1 MIPSSQAFN
10 TVVNQTSRTWL
21 AHVYACEETTLSGGT
36 DLGTSNVVAFTLKRG
51 LCGDSFVPGG
61 VFIPSATVQIQDNG
75 LTTAQREAL
84 MEAYALRIELWLFD
98 DEPVQAIPFN
108 QLVVINRK
116 KQSDLWTLECS
127 GRLSQ
132 VLDTTY
138 TSSLTYPALLPDVIT
153 ELDNWF
159 YTNWGLRLEV
169 IPDDGAGDEATIDK
183 SLSGLTIK
191 EALEVVASLM
201 RSWVTQA
208 NTGAPVIA
216 RAGWGDLVDVPA
228 NRSITP
234 PEYGDWYEVTGVEC
248 IVQEAQESPDGTI
261 IPAVTYS
268 DSQSPNII
276 MENSYMTQSMWDAYA
291 GIFDAVAFEPAT
303 VEMTLGDPRIDPWD
317 ILNVY
322 DLEGT
327 VHTVP
332 CLNVTH
338 HYNGGLSTT
347 VTAPVPTAGES
358 TVTIIGPVE
367 RAVKTLRRQVNALQV
382 AGTNA
387 QYFWHNQDGQDVS
400 TGTYITEVPESTFRA
415 DPANGGGNTLIR
427 SNGLALRNGLT
438 ELASFTANGV
448 QIGQDNATN
457 IRIAPNGLILSND
470 AQAIV
475 LNVSTDGGT
484 KSSQKTIAARSLEL
498 GTPTSSWGPK
508 AQYANGSISTEYDLS
523 DAPAGVTIGLGS
535 PAEPTVTLQG
545 FGYVE
550 DVTTS
555 LEQSQSGGSSN
566 PSRWWASAWGQ
577 RAATITQ
584 GVSSTNTI
592 SVEVALTNGG
602 SVSGTQNI
610 NLTYKYVASTGILTV
625 TMSVQEPFDNMT
637 RVAYARVDLP
647 TISYTASIA
656 APAYLLGTSRDGL
669 GSFSLASGED
679 VYASS
684 ANQVALGK
692 YNVQDQAD
700 DYAFILGNGTDD
712 ANRSNALTV
721 DWAGAVVAA
730 GPITAQG
737 HSSAIGT
744 IESVSATVSVS
755 SGTSWGRKA
764 DTALQVDPGTWL
776 VIASASCPGSTTGD
790 RALGITYGSA
800 TGNLVQSRTTMRA
813 NAGSG
818 IAAMQTTMVVATNT
832 AARTYS
838 IEYWQNSNA
847 AKSVDFRLTAVRLA

>member
-1 MIPSSQAFN
+1 MIPSSQAFD
-10 TVVNQTSRTWL
+10 TVVSKTSRTWL
-21 AHVYACEETTLSGGT
+21 AHVYACTEATLSGGI

-61 VFIPSATVQIQDNG
+61 VFIPSATVQVQDNG

-108 QLVVINRK
+108 QLVVVNRK

-159 YTNWGLRLEV
+159 YSNWGLRLEV

-183 SLSGLTIK
+183 SLSGLTVK

-201 RSWVTQA
+201 RSWVTQT

-216 RAGWGDLVDVPA
+216 RAGWGDIVDVPA

-234 PEYGDWYEVTGVEC
+234 PEYGDWYEVTGIEC
-248 IVQEAQESPDGTI
+248 IVKEAQESPDGTV
-261 IPAVTYS
+261 IPAVTFS

-291 GIFDAVAFEPAT
+291 GIFDGVGFEPAT

-317 ILNVY
+317 LLEVY
-322 DLEGT
+322 DIEGT
-327 VHTVP
+327 AHIVP

-338 HYNGGLSTT
+338 QYNGGLSTT
-347 VTAPVPTAGES
+347 VAAPVPTTGES
-358 TVTIIGPVE
+358 TVTIVGPVE
-367 RAVKTLRRQVNALQV
+367 RAVKTLQRQVGYLQV
-382 AGTNA
+382 AGQNA
-387 QYFWHNQDGQDVS
+387 QYFWHNESDPDVS
-400 TGTYITEVPESTFRA
+400 TGTYITEVPEATFRA
-415 DPANGGGNTLIR
+415 NPANGGGNTLLR
-427 SNGLALRNGLT
+427 SNGIALRHGLT
-438 ELASFTANGV
+438 ELAVLRQAGMTINSYDGNGNLVPIANLGY
-448 QIGQDNATN
+448 G
-457 IRIAPNGLILSND
+457 PG
-470 AQAIV
+470 
-475 LNVSTDGGT
+475 TDGTGGISDAPFYTLGT
-484 KSSQKTIAARSLEL
+484 RQASSTVGNYSVAEGDGTTASGHASHAEGTLTVAGGLYGTHAEGWGTSSTGLASHAEGSGTTASGVYGAHAEGNGTEASGVTSHAEGHATKATGAFSHAQGMETIAAKEAQTAL
-498 GTPTSSWGPK
+498 GT
-508 AQYANGSISTEYDLS
+508 YN
-523 DAPAGVTIGLGS
+523 
-535 PAEPTVTLQG
+535 
-545 FGYVE
+545 VE
-550 DVTTS
+550 DT
-555 LEQSQSGGSSN
+555 
-566 PSRWWASAWGQ
+566 
-577 RAATITQ
+577 AATTTHPDGSRDYGEYAVIIGN
-584 GVSSTNTI
+584 GVSDS
-592 SVEVALTNGG
+592 
-602 SVSGTQNI
+602 
-610 NLTYKYVASTGILTV
+610 
-625 TMSVQEPFDNMT
+625 
-637 RVAYARVDLP
+637 AR
-647 TISYTASIA
+647 
-656 APAYLLGTSRDGL
+656 
-669 GSFSLASGED
+669 
-679 VYASS
+679 
-684 ANQVALGK
+684 N
-692 YNVQDQAD
+692 
-700 DYAFILGNGTDD
+700 
-712 ANRSNALTV
+712 NALTV
-721 DWAGAVVAA
+721 DWDGAVVAA

-744 IESVSATVSVS
+744 IENVSATVSVS

-790 RALGITYGSA
+790 RALGITYGSS
-800 TGNLVQSRTTMRA
+800 TGNLAQSRTTMRA

-832 AARTYS
+832 AARTYA